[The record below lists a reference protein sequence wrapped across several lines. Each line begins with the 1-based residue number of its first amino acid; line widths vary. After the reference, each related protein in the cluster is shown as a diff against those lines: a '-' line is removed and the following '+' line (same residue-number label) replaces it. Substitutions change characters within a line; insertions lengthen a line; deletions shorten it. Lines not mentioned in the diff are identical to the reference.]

1 MPIFKKKTDK
11 KKPLPTKVAEPVQV
25 EHTHVKYDKF
35 ETIDGVY
42 KTTIPDR
49 IKNKPKWERPD
60 PRRIMSYIPGTIT
73 SIDVK
78 VGDVVNEGDKILMFK
93 AMKMSNTYLSPFAG
107 TVKKIHVAIDEI
119 VPKGRILIEFE

>member
-1 MPIFKKKTDK
+1 MPIFKKKKTVK
-11 KKPLPTKVAEPVQV
+11 APAPTVADASAV

-42 KTTIPDR
+42 KTIVPDR

-60 PRRIMSYIPGTIT
+60 PRRIMSFIPGTIT

-78 VGDVVNEGDKILMFK
+78 VGDSVKEGDKLLMFR
-93 AMKMSNTYLSPFAG
+93 AMKMSNTYLSPFSG
-107 TVKKIHVAIDEI
+107 TVKTIHVSLDEI
-119 VPKGRILIEFE
+119 VPKGRILLEFE